1 MADEGENETCD
12 QTRQNPRQVSL
23 YYVALFCPRRIFSP
37 GRHCYS
43 LKETNTI
50 YSRQLFSP
58 YYIKS
63 AYLKEMQRKRQ
74 TKFMH
79 YPTKWNWSK
88 RKQIYYQGSLY
99 VFSGTKITRHFR
111 GLQNSF
117 QRIEYKN
124 WYKLYQIRVFIWHRR
139 SENSLFTTQHSPVNV
154 RFLTVFIET

>member
-23 YYVALFCPRRIFSP
+23 YYVALFCPRTIFSP

-50 YSRQLFSP
+50 YSRELFSY

-63 AYLKEMQRKRQ
+63 AYLKEMHRKRQ

-88 RKQIYYQGSLY
+88 RKQIWSSSYEGWNVISIDDRVTSDHRLLRVLHKNEKALTERSLR
-99 VFSGTKITRHFR
+99 VVVIWCCMRSQTGWCLRKINIVIF
-111 GLQNSF
+111 
-117 QRIEYKN
+117 
-124 WYKLYQIRVFIWHRR
+124 
-139 SENSLFTTQHSPVNV
+139 
-154 RFLTVFIET
+154 